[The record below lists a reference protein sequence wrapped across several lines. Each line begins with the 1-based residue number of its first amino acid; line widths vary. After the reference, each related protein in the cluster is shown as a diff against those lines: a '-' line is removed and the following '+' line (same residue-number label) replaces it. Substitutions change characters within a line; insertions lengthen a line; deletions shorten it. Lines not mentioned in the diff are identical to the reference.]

1 MSGATHQQQDV
12 DIDLGQLFR
21 AIWARKGKVAA
32 ITVAA
37 ALLAYGGTLLVSPT
51 YRAESRLLIEQR
63 TPVYNSSRAEQG
75 TPTESQPLLDDLNIA
90 SQVQVLQSV
99 DLVKQVARDLKLYER
114 PEFDPTVNPS
124 AISDLLVLLGLKKN
138 PLDLAPEERV
148 VKEFIEKLTVYQA
161 EKSRVIAIQFSS
173 KDPRLAAAVPNA
185 MMDVY
190 MSLQSGAKLD
200 TNSEAARWLEP
211 EIANLREKVREA
223 EKKVA
228 DYRASRD
235 LLPTGEPGNGGTFV
249 SRQLA
254 DISAELTR
262 VRGEKATAEAKAE
275 NIRAAISDGRALD
288 TLTDVAGSQIILRLK
303 ETESAVQA
311 QISDL
316 STSLLDGHPRL
327 RGLKAQLADLRAQIK
342 REGQKV
348 ISGFTNDARV
358 AQMREGQLLQQLNAL
373 KADSA
378 RAGSDG
384 VELNALERE
393 ATAQRQLLETY
404 LARYREASSRA
415 DRSATPADARVISR
429 AIDPQ
434 EPYFPKVLPIV
445 IVSALA
451 GLILS
456 CVVILLKE
464 LFSGRA
470 LKPVGTAPVLPV
482 APQAVV
488 RREES
493 GETAR
498 TGDEPASLLSGG
510 GDDDDAT
517 ADQPEAEPADE
528 PEPED
533 NEFSVESV
541 ADFLADNE
549 SRVAISVSPDGDSG
563 SAAAVALA
571 RRLGEIGLHVVLVDL
586 TGSACP
592 TRMMAASP
600 ALPGITDLLHGK
612 ASVAQAI
619 HPDRASGV
627 HLVPQG
633 NADLRGAM
641 RAADRLSMI
650 VDALAEVYDMVVVEC
665 GPAPAHAIGRVSRNQ
680 PAHVILSL
688 AEPTEETLARSI
700 EEFGKAGYDDL
711 VILSDPH
718 NPAPGAARAA

>member
-37 ALLAYGGTLLVSPT
+37 ALFAYGGTLLISPT
-51 YRAESRLLIEQR
+51 YRSESRLLIEQR
-63 TPVYNSSRAEQG
+63 TPVYNSGRGEQG
-75 TPTESQPLLDDLNIA
+75 APTESQPLLDDLNIA

-148 VKEFIEKLTVYQA
+148 VKEFMEKLTVYQA

-173 KDPRLAAAVPNA
+173 KDPKLAAAVPNA

-223 EKKVA
+223 ERKVA

-262 VRGEKATAEAKAE
+262 VRGEKASAEARAE
-275 NIRAAISDGRALD
+275 NVRAAMADGRALD
-288 TLTDVAGSQIILRLK
+288 TLTDVAGSQIIQRLK
-303 ETESAVQA
+303 ETESTVQA

-327 RGLKAQLADLRAQIK
+327 KGLRAQLADIRGQIK

-358 AQMREGQLLQQLNAL
+358 AQMRERQLLQQLNAL

-378 RAGSDG
+378 RAGSDE
-384 VELNALERE
+384 VELNALARE
-393 ATAQRQLLETY
+393 AAAQRQLLETY

-451 GLILS
+451 GFILS
-456 CVVILLKE
+456 SVVILLME

-470 LKPVGTAPVLPV
+470 LKPVGAAPVMPV
-482 APQAVV
+482 TA
-488 RREES
+488 RREE
-493 GETAR
+493 T
-498 TGDEPASLLSGG
+498 DEAAKADDMPASLLSAGN
-510 GDDDDAT
+510 GDEAR
-517 ADQPEAEPADE
+517 AEPVTADE
-528 PEPED
+528 PEPDD

-549 SRVAISVSPDGDSG
+549 SRVAISVSPDGDRG
-563 SAAAVALA
+563 SAATVALA

-619 HPDRASGV
+619 HSDRVSGV

-665 GPAPAHAIGRVSRNQ
+665 GPAPAHAIARVSRNQ
-680 PAHVILSL
+680 PAHVLLSL
-688 AEPTEETLARSI
+688 PEPTEEKLAVTI

-711 VILSDPH
+711 VILSDP
-718 NPAPGAARAA
+718 NYPAPGAARAA

>member
-37 ALLAYGGTLLVSPT
+37 ALLAYGGTLLIPPT
-51 YRAESRLLIEQR
+51 YRSESRLLIEQR
-63 TPVYNSSRAEQG
+63 TPVYNSSRGEQG
-75 TPTESQPLLDDLNIA
+75 APTESQPLLDDLNIA

-114 PEFDPTVNPS
+114 PEFDPTVDPS
-124 AISDLLVLLGLKKN
+124 AVSDLLVLLGLKKN

-148 VKEFIEKLTVYQA
+148 VKEFMEKLTVYQA

-173 KDPRLAAAVPNA
+173 RDPKLSAAIPNA

-211 EIANLREKVREA
+211 EIANLRDKVREA
-223 EKKVA
+223 ERKVA

-235 LLPTGEPGNGGTFV
+235 LMPMGEPGNGGTFV

-262 VRGEKATAEAKAE
+262 VRGEKANAEARAE
-275 NIRAAISDGRALD
+275 NVRAAMADGRALD
-288 TLTDVAGSQIILRLK
+288 TLTDVAGSQIIQRLK
-303 ETESAVQA
+303 ETESTVQA

-327 RGLKAQLADLRAQIK
+327 KGLRAQLADLRAQIR

-358 AQMREGQLLQQLNAL
+358 AQMRERQLLQQLNAL

-378 RAGSDG
+378 RAGSDE

-393 ATAQRQLLETY
+393 AAAQRQLLETY

-445 IVSALA
+445 IVAALA
-451 GLILS
+451 GFILS
-456 CVVILLKE
+456 SVVILLKE

-470 LKPVGTAPVLPV
+470 LKPVGMAPVLPATP
-482 APQAVV
+482 APQAFA
-488 RREES
+488 RREEAD
-493 GETAR
+493 EMEK
-498 TGDEPASLLSGG
+498 TGDEPASLLGAEE
-510 GDDDDAT
+510 DDV
-517 ADQPEAEPADE
+517 ADLAPAV
-528 PEPED
+528 EPED
-533 NEFSVESV
+533 NEFSVEAV

-549 SRVAISVSPDGDSG
+549 SRVAIAVSPDGDRG
-563 SAAAVALA
+563 SAATVALA

-600 ALPGITDLLHGK
+600 SLPGVTDLLHGK

-633 NADLRGAM
+633 NSDLRGAM

-680 PAHVILSL
+680 PAHVLLSL
-688 AEPTEETLARSI
+688 PEPNEEKLAAAI

-718 NPAPGAARAA
+718 YPAPGAARAA